1 MVTVVKPSQ
10 PTEAAVVKRKE
21 TAAKEFFGSQSES
34 YEEAR
39 DDGND
44 IVSEKSIEVVHTG
57 ESAEPDDNTSDE
69 NVAPAS
75 IQQNSLRSPK
85 ILSKTMSKLKPF
97 TSPMRRAKPNHFFN
111 ESPKSMPSPKKKTM
125 KVLSPRAAPS
135 PKKAPVEKKKVVE
148 KVSLAVAPGKLG
160 LSLKMDKQRGGAL
173 IVSIHPRCAFYGRV
187 DVGDRIVYIDDRRVR
202 QMDDFKVNSDKKRN
216 FIIRRN
222 SKDASN
228 PASSVPNGQ
237 ESKENVATEPGSSQ
251 DDLSQQFSLVEMNS
265 SVTEGTYPEEEE
277 EDPHSQT
284 VPALLSP
291 TVQSKASNKSEITSP
306 TESKASNGSETI
318 QRTTLTKEE
327 HVLYELK
334 TNKAPRSK
342 FNCAQRNGIVNE
354 FILDRFGCANTVKSD
369 DTTPI
374 KTLLKPIAS
383 LMGCGQAH
391 AADYA
396 VSVYTADIVEPAEE
410 MSSEEPTIE
419 KISQLQISDHAFI
432 KRSNGNWTYSTVLDV
447 RRDNITFTVD
457 DFGNGKTITKH
468 RWLSSIRLVKS
479 AEEDAESTVAEEYSM
494 STNPSGSDD
503 YEEDTSPLASPVAS
517 PSAADRK
524 ARLKAKL
531 QKKKMDLKAKKKEM
545 KRQAQQAKAAAAE
558 AKRNARE
565 LKEAQELELKLRL
578 MDLEEI
584 KLKQEEEVEKE
595 RMADFEEKKKKK
607 LAKIE
612 ADYEEKRRKKLAK
625 KKAELE
631 LEKGV
636 EKERLRIVDEK
647 KAKKKA
653 DHEEKKAKA
662 EMKKLRK
669 AKKQAAALKA
679 QRQAELVFKN
689 LEAAVVAGEA
699 PGAVKETTNVPET
712 VKGEVNTFVDEF
724 FLCEC

>member
-10 PTEAAVVKRKE
+10 PTEAVGAGRKG
-21 TAAKEFFGSQSES
+21 EFFGSQSQSKSYMDDEASS

-44 IVSEKSIEVVHTG
+44 IVREKSIEVVHTG
-57 ESAEPDDNTSDE
+57 ESAEPDDNTPDE

-111 ESPKSMPSPKKKTM
+111 ESFKSVSSPKKVAM

-173 IVSIHPRCAFYGRV
+173 IVSIHPRCAFHGRT
-187 DVGDRIVYIDDRRVR
+187 DVGDRIVYIDDRRVKH
-202 QMDDFKVNSDKKRN
+202 MDDFKVDSDKKRN

-237 ESKENVATEPGSSQ
+237 ESKENVTTEPDGPP
-251 DDLSQQFSLVEMNS
+251 DDLSHQFSLVEMNS

-277 EDPHSQT
+277 EDPQTQT

-291 TVQSKASNKSEITSP
+291 TQSFASNR
-306 TESKASNGSETI
+306 SKTT
-318 QRTTLTKEE
+318 QCTTLTKEE
-327 HVLYELK
+327 HVLNQFEA
-334 TNKAPRSK
+334 NQAPRSK
-342 FNCAQRNGIVNE
+342 FNCAQGNGIVNE
-354 FILDRFGCANTVKSD
+354 FISDRFSCAGTVRSD
-369 DTTPI
+369 DTTSI

-383 LMGCGQAH
+383 LMECGQAH
-391 AADYA
+391 VTDYA
-396 VSVYTADIVEPAEE
+396 SGIYTADIVEPAKE
-410 MSSEEPTIE
+410 MSREAPTI
-419 KISQLQISDHAFI
+419 KQISQLQISDHAFI
-432 KRSNGNWTYSTVLDV
+432 KRSNGGWTYSTVLDV
-447 RRDNITFTVD
+447 EKNSITFSVD
-457 DFGNGKTITKH
+457 EFGNGKTITKH

-479 AEEDAESTVAEEYSM
+479 AEDEEDAEDDAESTVAEEYSM
-494 STNPSGSDD
+494 SISSSGSDD
-503 YEEDTSPLASPVAS
+503 YSEDASPLASPVAS
-517 PSAADRK
+517 PSAADMK
-524 ARLKAKL
+524 AQLKAKL
-531 QKKKMDLKAKKKEM
+531 QKKKMDLKAKKKDM

-578 MDLEEI
+578 MDLEEM
-584 KLKQEEEVEKE
+584 KLKQEEEVERE
-595 RMADFEEKKKKK
+595 RMADLEEFKKKK

-625 KKAELE
+625 KKAALE
-631 LEKGV
+631 LEKEV
-636 EKERLRIVDEK
+636 EKERLRIIEEK

-653 DHEEKKAKA
+653 DHEEKKKKEEAKV
-662 EMKKLRK
+662 EMKRLQK
-669 AKKQAAALKA
+669 ANQQAAALEA
-679 QRQAELVFKN
+679 QRQAELVFQN
-689 LEAAVVAGEA
+689 LEATMMATEIS
-699 PGAVKETTNVPET
+699 K
-712 VKGEVNTFVDEF
+712 KYQSS
-724 FLCEC
+724 